1 MDARQLWTAVLVA
14 TFSMLLTLPGSATTP
29 DSTVSVFRSRCAACH
44 GAQGEGNTPMARKQ
58 NIPPFA
64 STAVRGLSSA
74 EVEDFILFGGKERRA
89 SHTYFYKG
97 ITKDEG
103 SKLAVY
109 VKELGSGK

>member
-1 MDARQLWTAVLVA
+1 
-14 TFSMLLTLPGSATTP
+14 
-29 DSTVSVFRSRCAACH
+29 
-44 GAQGEGNTPMARKQ
+44 MARKE
-58 NIPPFA
+58 NMPSFA
-64 STAVRGLSSA
+64 SKAVQDLSSA

-97 ITKDEG
+97 ITRGAG